1 MEERNPIGELLVEYG
16 YVTQE
21 DVQTALS
28 EQDSYGGKLGEILVR
43 MEKVSSQDIEWVLS
57 KQLDIPFIIVDE
69 SVANIDLIKLFPKDF
84 LMINRI
90 IPMYET
96 DDELAIV
103 TDDPSNTKAFQS
115 IEKKF
120 GKQITISAGNGD
132 AIDEMLQK
140 VFRQDGAP
148 DIISHL
154 EQIFERL
161 KDTCLYRLDFILRD
175 SNYTINAY
183 GFGITKKVFESEMPF
198 KKEDVFSAL
207 TTMNINYLFDE
218 YINDTGSIVSLYP
231 MTEPFEPMAYPAVY
245 GNFGLALNED
255 IMFADT
261 AAAGLENMYYSSN
274 PVDGYE
280 FIATKKG
287 CARKEKTIF
296 TLDSAP
302 QDFSNCFVKASIPAE
317 CPSCSGAGCDVC
329 KYLGLVFKNING
341 IYSYSDIIRIMKE
354 G

>member
-1 MEERNPIGELLVEYG
+1 MEERQPIGKLLIEYG
-16 YVTQE
+16 YVTEE
-21 DVQTALS
+21 DVQAAIN
-28 EQDSYGGKLGEILVR
+28 EQERYGGKLGEILIT
-43 MEKVSSQDIEWVLS
+43 MEKISSEDIEWVLS
-57 KQLDIPFIIVDE
+57 KQLDIPFIIVDD
-69 SVANIDLIKLFPKDF
+69 SVTNIELIKLFPKDF

-90 IPMYET
+90 IPMYENN
-96 DDELAIV
+96 EEIAIV
-103 TDDPSNTKAFQS
+103 TDDPGNTKAFQD

-132 AIDEMLQK
+132 AIDEQLQK
-140 VFRQDGAP
+140 IFRQDGAP

-154 EQIFERL
+154 EQVFERL

-175 SNYTINAY
+175 DYYTINAY

-207 TTMNINYLFDE
+207 TTMNINYLYNE
-218 YINDTGSIVSLYP
+218 YQNDTGSILSLFP
-231 MTEPFEPMAYPAVY
+231 MTEPFEPTAYPAVF
-245 GNFGLALNED
+245 GSFGLALFKE
-255 IMFADT
+255 ITFADAT
-261 AAAGLENMYYSSN
+261 ASGLENAYFSLD

-287 CARKEKTIF
+287 CARNEKTIF

-302 QDFSNCFVKASIPAE
+302 ENFSNCFVKASIPAE